1 MICSQRGSSFW
12 VGVNFRAAV
21 SALGTVA
28 VGKLG
33 LKLIPRLELDFLA
46 AGAARLAGVF
56 TGVGAQRGSEG
67 WVLAAGWLPAVVTEA
82 CSGADY
88 FLILAALIGWQLA
101 RRGKS
106 IGFAILVGLL
116 AAGLLT
122 IFVNSLRIV
131 TVVQAHRWVIPL
143 LPDAYGHFAH
153 MLTGAAVF
161 LPSLIALNFLLEH
174 HGHTRTA
181 SRV

>member
-1 MICSQRGSSFW
+1 MIRFQRSSILW
-12 VGVNFRAAV
+12 VGVNCRAAV
-21 SALGTVA
+21 SVLGA
-28 VGKLG
+28 VLAGKLW
-33 LKLIPRLELDFLA
+33 LKVIPRLELDFLA
-46 AGAARLAGVF
+46 AGAAGLAGVF
-56 TGVGAQRGSEG
+56 TGVGARRGDGG
-67 WVLAAGWLPAVVTEA
+67 WVLSVGGMPAVVTEA

-88 FLILAALIGWQLA
+88 FLILLALLGWQLVQ
-101 RRGKS
+101 RGRS
-106 IGFAILVGLL
+106 IGIAILVGLP

-143 LPDAYGHFAH
+143 LPASYGHFAH

-161 LPSLIALNFLLEH
+161 LPSLIALNLLLEH

-181 SRV
+181 SRS